1 MSQKSKYYVVWEG
14 VKPGIYTTWDEAK
27 AQVDGYPSPKYKS
40 FTSIE
45 EATFAFRKPATDS
58 LNKSTTKPQAS
69 APKTGLHRIIEKSI
83 CVDAGCQGNPGLM
96 DYRGVDYQTRKEI
109 FHVGPMPDGTNNIG
123 EYLAIVHALALLHH
137 QKDTTTAIYSDSVI
151 AMLWIKAKKHKSKLA
166 LTSKN
171 QKIFELLER
180 ADTWLQKNTY
190 QNKILKWETEVW
202 GEIPADFG
210 RK

>member
-1 MSQKSKYYVVWEG
+1 MSKKSKYYVVWEG

-40 FTSIE
+40 YTSIE
-45 EATFAFRKPATDS
+45 EATFAFRKPAS
-58 LNKSTTKPQAS
+58 VALNKSNTKPQTS
-69 APKTGLHRIIEKSI
+69 ITKTGLHRIIEKSI

-123 EYLAIVHALALLHH
+123 EYLAIVHALALLHN
-137 QKDTTTAIYSDSVI
+137 QKDTTTAIYSDSVT
-151 AMLWIKAKKHKSKLA
+151 AMLWIKGKKHKSKLA